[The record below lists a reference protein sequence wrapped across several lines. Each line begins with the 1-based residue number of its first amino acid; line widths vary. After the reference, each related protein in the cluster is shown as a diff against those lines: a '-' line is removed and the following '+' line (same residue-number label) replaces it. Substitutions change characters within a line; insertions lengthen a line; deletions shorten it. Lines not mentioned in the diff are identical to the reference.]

1 MNRWCDEFSAY
12 ERYIDHAYHRMAYIV
27 TPEGATI
34 LGNKPHEHV
43 ELVRDFKELGPLS
56 AAVAECSKV
65 LGGIDCLISLSEF
78 DLMMAA
84 ELRALHNIP
93 GDQPHD
99 VARFRDKTVMKNR
112 MLAAGVR
119 APRFVA
125 LDARRSTID
134 AVYALHYPVVVKPR
148 CGAASVGVHVAAS
161 RDELD
166 RILSDLPLPE
176 YECEEYIPGPIFH
189 VDGLVCE
196 GTVQFQKASRYLGTC
211 LDFAHGKPLGSIT
224 LAPSDFRAE
233 LLKFNAQCLRALEL
247 FQCAFHLEIINGSD
261 GFYFLEVGARVG
273 GGEIPFTM
281 HDVFGVDLYEGWVQQ
296 QLDPAF
302 RIHPKNDET
311 LAGFLLIPE
320 PVGKRLVEVSVPQK
334 INTLYA
340 SVVPPLNH
348 VFDGHGG
355 YDTILGRFR
364 YCGQS
369 EDQIEAAINETLQQF
384 FYRLEDVLPVEESI
398 GCNVF
403 S

>member
-1 MNRWCDEFSAY
+1 MNGWCDEFSSY
-12 ERYIDHAYHRMAYIV
+12 ERYVDHAYHRMAYIV
-27 TPEGATI
+27 TPEGATV
-34 LGNKPHEHV
+34 LGNKPHKHV
-43 ELVRDFKELGPLS
+43 EIVRDFKELAPLS

-65 LGGIDCLISLSEF
+65 LGGVDCLISLSEF

-84 ELRALHNIP
+84 ELRALHHIP

-119 APRFVA
+119 APRFFA
-125 LDARRSTID
+125 LDARRSTMD
-134 AVYALHYPVVVKPR
+134 AVYTLRYPVVIKPR
-148 CGAASVGVHVAAS
+148 CGAASAGVHVAQS
-161 RDELD
+161 RDALD
-166 RILSDLPLPE
+166 RILSDLPLSE

-196 GTVQFQKASRYLGTC
+196 GKVQFQKASRYLGTC
-211 LDFAHGKPLGSIT
+211 LNFAHGKPLGSIT

-233 LLKFNAQCLRALEL
+233 LLRFNAQCLRALDL
-247 FQCAFHLEIINGSD
+247 CQCAFHLEIIGSSD
-261 GFYFLEVGARVG
+261 GLFFLEAEARVG
-273 GGEIPFTM
+273 GGEIPFIM
-281 HDVFGVDLYEGWVQQ
+281 HDIFGVDLYEGWVQQ

-302 RIHPKNDET
+302 RIHPKNDAT

-320 PVGKRLVEVSVPQK
+320 SAGKRLVEVSVPQK

-348 VFDGHGG
+348 VFDGRGG

-364 YCGQS
+364 YQG
-369 EDQIEAAINETLQQF
+369 ENEGQIETAIYQTLQQF
-384 FYRLEDVLPVEESI
+384 SYRLEDVLPVEEST
-398 GCNVF
+398 VY
-403 S
+403 SHSY